1 MKILILH
8 SKHVSCILAV
18 ADASTN
24 GKTEQIVS
32 SPDTP
37 PPPESAPK
45 KPAEQPLHDAVAK
58 KSTEPVDEDKSGQ
71 AIPPSKADQK
81 DTTEPAGGSHTRGTG
96 PEASV
101 LDKGETKTERTD
113 IQALVKQIEATTI
126 EWTNLNDQT
135 ASVLEQLV
143 KHQRL
148 SGRVVRQLA
157 ELQQALSS
165 QSSNAKRP

>member
-1 MKILILH
+1 M
-8 SKHVSCILAV
+8 
-18 ADASTN
+18 
-24 GKTEQIVS
+24 
-32 SPDTP
+32 
-37 PPPESAPK
+37 
-45 KPAEQPLHDAVAK
+45 
-58 KSTEPVDEDKSGQ
+58 STEPVDEDKSGP
-71 AIPPSKADQK
+71 AIPPGKADQK
-81 DTTEPAGGSHTRGTG
+81 DTTESVGGSHTRGTG

-101 LDKGETKTERTD
+101 IPKGETKTERTD

-165 QSSNAKRP
+165 QSSEAKRP